1 MGGLFR
7 IMSFTAPVILAV
19 LVLTFF
25 QQQKHSAEMDRESAS
40 FDRQWN
46 ESMQSFARSPAERT
60 RYEQRAFT
68 AQQRYSSAQA
78 ELAERKKKV
87 NRVEG
92 DLDKTLNDI
101 DKREGVKH

>member
-1 MGGLFR
+1 
-7 IMSFTAPVILAV
+7 MSFTAPVILAV
-19 LVLTFF
+19 LALTFY
-25 QQQKHSAEMDRESAS
+25 QQQKHDAEMDRESAS

-46 ESMQSFARSPAERT
+46 ESMQSFARNPAEHT
-60 RYEQRAFT
+60 RYEQRALV
-68 AQQRYSSAQA
+68 AQQQLSSAQS

-101 DKREGVKH
+101 DKRQGVKQ

>member
-7 IMSFTAPVILAV
+7 IMSFSAPVILAV

-46 ESMQSFARSPAERT
+46 ETMQSFAQNPTERI
-60 RYEQRAFT
+60 RYEQRAIA
-68 AQQRYSSAQA
+68 AQQQLSSAQS
-78 ELAERKKKV
+78 ELAERKQKV